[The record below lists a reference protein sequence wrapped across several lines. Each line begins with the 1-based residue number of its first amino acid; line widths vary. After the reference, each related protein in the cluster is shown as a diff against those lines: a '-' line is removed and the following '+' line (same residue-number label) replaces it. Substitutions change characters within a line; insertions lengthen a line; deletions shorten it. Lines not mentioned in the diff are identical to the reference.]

1 MLRPESA
8 DRATQDAQG
17 CRAVTCSSGIVSDI
31 SSVWVALPLREGAR
45 GGGGGMAS
53 TQNCADKMSHDF
65 RRASLGTKA
74 SPELAAG
81 D

>member
-45 GGGGGMAS
+45 GGGGYGL
-53 TQNCADKMSHDF
+53 D
-65 RRASLGTKA
+65 TK
-74 SPELAAG
+74 LC
-81 D
+81 